1 MVRIGL
7 RSGTTSNGAS
17 VPSLDTPASATQSIS
32 QQEANAV
39 EDGGASDDAKLV
51 HASMVAAAEAS
62 GSKVRFL
69 FKISIFH
76 LF

>member
-17 VPSLDTPASATQSIS
+17 VPSLDNPSLATQSIS
-32 QQEANAV
+32 QQDANAV
-39 EDGGASDDAKLV
+39 EDGGASHDAKAV

-69 FKISIFH
+69 FKIFIFN
-76 LF
+76 